1 MKKIILWIIIYFS
14 LFSFVLANND
24 FYFASQSSLTLKNDF
39 SNLND
44 RWKEISKVYDVP
56 NFAISSDN
64 RYIYYNHSI
73 NSGPYWSNLV
83 KRDLITNTEVT
94 LASNICSYWSCYISL
109 SEDDRYLY
117 YNSFQL
123 DIYKIDLTNNNKS
136 LLLSNSYAPLVNWD
150 YLYYINRWDNFHVY
164 RKNLKTWNTNKYL
177 NISTTGLFFY
187 KDHLYFNNPN
197 DYTIRKKLI
206 SDTNSSNLWDIIISN
221 VLFTWRSNNHNF
233 NLFLYSLRS
242 NSNQTL
248 IYNLDNNS
256 SNLFLNFWLPH
267 SYYFVNKSN
276 QYCRTELLNFQYP
289 TLYDDVFNNSELVNN
304 PNYLHSDKTKVINYL
319 SDYSYS
325 SWIITWKINW
335 SIWSPINYEENQW
348 LVIST
353 HNTKLQWITINWSH
367 SDFDYF
373 YLAYQDKKTFEP
385 KRLKP
390 LENWWSWRRF
400 KFSDD
405 IINLRWYEELV
416 DTFVYIIFENT
427 KFNSTY
433 QINNLK
439 LYQYSPQFYDTKVCY
454 KINLSDFWL
463 KTDSN
468 NNIIDENW
476 KKYDINKKWELV
488 DENGKIITQIQDIN
502 YNWEDKKI
510 EDIYDYN
517 WQLEQE
523 IKNEIE
529 DEKKQIDNEFIKKIF
544 WENWSIILTSLLD
557 QLIFDS
563 EKIKENNI
571 QNVPIPNIENNKL
584 NYDTKIDIK
593 VQMPKPITIY
603 YKARIEPNA
612 WELFI
617 VTIICI
623 IFIIFK
629 AAFIVI
635 YFLPLLTISKF
646 ASFIQSYIL
655 PHLSSNNFWWNW
667 ISFISYI
674 LYFSWLIVLFYLF
687 FAFISPFYTII
698 SLVQNASWI
707 FLYNISLFLNWWNYF
722 LWLLELFFAWIY
734 TVIILYIAYVLSL
747 KFWRV
752 N

>member
-1 MKKIILWIIIYFS
+1 MKKIIFWILLFLSFYSNSYSYDIYFS
-14 LFSFVLANND
+14 DPGRL
-24 FYFASQSSLTLKNDF
+24 YYKNDF
-39 SNLND
+39 TNLYD
-44 RWKEISKVYDVP
+44 RWTELLSVYNFP
-56 NFAISSDN
+56 NFVITKDKKYLYYYKSVNANNWYWNNIVRRNLLDNSETIIVYNVESS
-64 RYIYYNHSI
+64 S
-73 NSGPYWSNLV
+73 SN
-83 KRDLITNTEVT
+83 N
-94 LASNICSYWSCYISL
+94 ISL
-109 SEDDRYLY
+109 SSDDKFLY
-117 YNSFQL
+117 YNTREL
-123 DIYKIDLTNNNKS
+123 DLMRFDLINNKS
-136 LLLSNSYAPLVNWD
+136 SLFYSNSYSPLVNWD
-150 YLYYINRWDNFHVY
+150 YVYLINRNDNFTIY
-164 RKNLKTWNTNKYL
+164 RKNIITWNTTKFL
-177 NISTTGLFFY
+177 NLWNNNLFFY
-187 KDHLYFNNPN
+187 NDNVYFYNRN
-197 DYTIRKKLI
+197 DYTIRYKPI
-206 SDTNSSNLWDIIISN
+206 TDNDPNNLWTILISN
-221 VLFTWRSNNHNF
+221 VNWFPKSNNINS
-233 NLFLYSLRS
+233 NVFLYSLRS

-248 IYNLDNNS
+248 IFDLSKNS
-256 SNLFLNFWLPH
+256 SSVLFNFAWF
-267 SYYFVNKSN
+267 SNYYITNSIP

-289 TLYDDVFNNSELVNN
+289 TIFDDFLNNNNSLN
-304 PNYLHSDKTKVINYL
+304 DKVLFNSLTKVIPFF
-319 SDYSYS
+319 SDFTYS
-325 SWIITWKINW
+325 SWAILWNLNW
-335 SIWSPINYEENQW
+335 SIQSPIDFETNQW
-348 LVIST
+348 LVVSI
-353 HNTKLQWITINWSH
+353 HNTKLQWITLNWTH
-367 SDFDYF
+367 SDYDYF
-373 YLAYQDKKTFEP
+373 YIAYQDKVTWEP

-390 LENWWSWRRF
+390 LENWWNWRRF
-400 KFSDD
+400 NFSDE

-416 DTFVYIIFENT
+416 DNFVYIIFEKS
-427 KFNSTY
+427 KFDTNFKIT
-433 QINNLK
+433 NLK
-439 LYQYSPQFYDTKVCY
+439 IYQYSPQFYDTKVCY

-488 DENGKIITQIQDIN
+488 DENWKLITQIQDIN

-529 DEKKQIDNEFIKKIF
+529 DEKKQINNEFIKKIF
-544 WENWSIILTSLLD
+544 WENWSIILTSLVD
-557 QLIFDS
+557 QLTFDS
-563 EKIKENNI
+563 EKIKENTI
-571 QNVPIPNIENNKL
+571 KNVPIPNIENNKL

-593 VQMPKPITIY
+593 VQMPKPITIH

-623 IFIIFK
+623 VFIIFK
-629 AAFIVI
+629 ALFIVI

-687 FAFISPFYTII
+687 FAFILPFYTII
-698 SLVQNASWI
+698 SLMQNTSWI
-707 FLYNISLFLNWWNYF
+707 FLYNISLFFNWWNYF

-734 TVIILYIAYVLSL
+734 TVIILYVAYVLSL

>member
-1 MKKIILWIIIYFS
+1 MKKIIIFLFLFFWYSFYSANADYIITNWRSGNFS
-14 LFSFVLANND
+14 LLNSIDNTQRDFIASNVLPLSFINWD
-24 FYFASQSSLTLKNDF
+24 FYFYDVWNKRICKKSVNDITFNWCDIVDDKLDSYYTTYSFYSFNQFVIFKNNNN
-39 SNLND
+39 SNFL
-44 RWKEISKVYDVP
+44 VYDLLTKQK
-56 NFAISSDN
+56 
-64 RYIYYNHSI
+64 RYINNVPIKELNGLSI
-73 NSGPYWSNLV
+73 NQNLFLLWS
-83 KRDLITNTEVT
+83 
-94 LASNICSYWSCYISL
+94 SYY
-109 SEDDRYLY
+109 DNYLY
-117 YNSFQL
+117 DFEKNTFLRLTWRLNLHYSQYSLYNNY
-123 DIYKIDLTNNNKS
+123 I
-136 LLLSNSYAPLVNWD
+136 LSNNWV
-150 YLYYINRWDNFHVY
+150 F
-164 RKNLKTWNTNKYL
+164 
-177 NISTTGLFFY
+177 NISTNKFDDFRLSF
-187 KDHLYFNNPN
+187 
-197 DYTIRKKLI
+197 I
-206 SDTNSSNLWDIIISN
+206 SSNSIFWSSGDNIYFKSNWTSYLKYYKNWIFQKNIWDLYVN
-221 VLFTWRSNNHNF
+221 TWRVIVNQ
-233 NLFLYSLRS
+233 NLTS
-242 NSNQTL
+242 
-248 IYNLDNNS
+248 
-256 SNLFLNFWLPH
+256 
-267 SYYFVNKSN
+267 

-304 PNYLHSDKTKVINYL
+304 PNDLHSDKTKVINYL

-373 YLAYQDKKTFEP
+373 YLAYQDQKTLEP

-454 KINLSDFWL
+454 KINLSDYWL

-488 DENGKIITQIQDIN
+488 DENGKIITQIKDIN

-544 WENWSIILTSLLD
+544 WENWSIILTSLVD
-557 QLIFDS
+557 QLTFDS
-563 EKIKENNI
+563 EKIKENTI
-571 QNVPIPNIENNKL
+571 KNVPIPNIENNKL

-593 VQMPKPITIY
+593 VQMPKPITIH
-603 YKARIEPNA
+603 YKARTEPNA
-612 WELFI
+612 WELSI
-617 VTIICI
+617 VTILCI
-623 IFIIFK
+623 LFIIFK
-629 AAFIVI
+629 AFFIVI
-635 YFLPLLTISKF
+635 YFLPLITISKF
-646 ASFIQSYIL
+646 SSFILQYIL
-655 PHLSSNNFWWNW
+655 PSIWSNNYWWNGV
-667 ISFISYI
+667 SLISYV
-674 LYFSWLIVLFYLF
+674 LYFSSLALLFYLL
-687 FAFISPFYTII
+687 FAFIFPFYSIL
-698 SLVQNASWI
+698 SLVQNSSWI
-707 FLYNISLFLNWWNYF
+707 FLYNISLFFNWWDYF
-722 LWLLELFFAWIY
+722 LWLLQIFFHWIY
-734 TVIILYIAYVLSL
+734 TVIILYIWYILTL
-747 KFWRV
+747 KFARV